1 MSPTTSPVL
10 NPKGEKGYPRIRV
23 PLSSAT
29 RATPAAAEADSAP
42 ACLRMQCR
50 NMGMGT
56 CSGGGTGVKHG
67 QWPVSLAP
75 VALAHGAVFPQA
87 SRKGRRTRIR
97 GCVLFYSS
105 LISTLYHLSYFPARQ
120 HGHSERGYPLLNRKV
135 QTPKQGCA
143 RFRTEYYPAYFFSS
157 ES

>member
-1 MSPTTSPVL
+1 MTNLPVI

-75 VALAHGAVFPQA
+75 VALAHGAVFLQA
-87 SRKGRRTRIR
+87 SRKGR
-97 GCVLFYSS
+97 
-105 LISTLYHLSYFPARQ
+105 H
-120 HGHSERGYPLLNRKV
+120 
-135 QTPKQGCA
+135 
-143 RFRTEYYPAYFFSS
+143 TEYRNMGLCFVQQ
-157 ES
+157 

>member
-1 MSPTTSPVL
+1 MPFEFLFLLRLEQRLLQLKLAPHLLVFACSVAMRAWALAPV
-10 NPKGEKGYPRIRV
+10 
-23 PLSSAT
+23 
-29 RATPAAAEADSAP
+29 
-42 ACLRMQCR
+42 
-50 NMGMGT
+50 
-56 CSGGGTGVKHG
+56 GGTGVGHG

-75 VALAHGAVFPQA
+75 VALAHGATFPQA
-87 SRKGRRTRIR
+87 SPKGRRTIIWV
-97 GCVLFYSS
+97 CVLFYSS